1 MLLGVALAVVR
12 SRVPINPAHPR
23 AAFPQQ
29 PGHAAAV
36 AGSRAVAAGAGPR
49 SRTEGRGGRHTRPVS
64 RPPAR
69 RESPH
74 AAASAPGGGGAA
86 RARRLSQHSQRRGE
100 SLPDVGG
107 GRSGSGSGRRTMALV
122 GGRGPVPRRPRAAS
136 LSRLT
141 SREELP
147 CD

>member
-1 MLLGVALAVVR
+1 MQLYKVPGTSQMQGSRRGLRVR
-12 SRVPINPAHPR
+12 PLRAEDACPRVRELRAKDGQLRGRRRAMERTDGGPR
-23 AAFPQQ
+23 AA
-29 PGHAAAV
+29 G
-36 AGSRAVAAGAGPR
+36 
-49 SRTEGRGGRHTRPVS
+49 
-64 RPPAR
+64 
-69 RESPH
+69 
-74 AAASAPGGGGAA
+74 
-86 RARRLSQHSQRRGE
+86 GE